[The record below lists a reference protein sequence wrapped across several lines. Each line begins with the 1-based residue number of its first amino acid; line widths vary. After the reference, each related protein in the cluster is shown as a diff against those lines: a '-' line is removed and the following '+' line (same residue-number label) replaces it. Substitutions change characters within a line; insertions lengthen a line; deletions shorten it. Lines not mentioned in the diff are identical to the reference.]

1 MAISV
6 LDNAPR
12 SPLRNLVDDYLM
24 HGEARGL
31 APKTLHGYGY
41 SLEQIFLPWC
51 TEEGI
56 ADVAEL
62 DRRAVDRFTSTLLK
76 RSHPDGREISRHT
89 VSSYIRPVRLL
100 LNWASRE
107 GEDVRAKPQ
116 LPRCEQMPRDVLNR
130 EEMDRLEKAK
140 PTERDKLIIR
150 IFGDCGLRLDE
161 LTKLTSRDIV
171 RSGRQGFLRVLGK
184 RNRVRDVPVPPQ
196 LLRRIERHIA
206 NRPDER
212 QSDQIFLTL
221 RRGPD
226 GAYGPLTPHGVEEAI
241 TDAGARAALG
251 KRVYPHLLRHSWM
264 TEMVRT
270 GMHPF
275 QLSVIA
281 GASPQVIA
289 RYYTHLTKSDA
300 YEAMLRSLGVGNQER
315 QERHRYY

>member
-1 MAISV
+1 MAIAV
-6 LDNAPR
+6 LDGAPR

-51 TEEGI
+51 ASEGI
-56 ADVAEL
+56 ADIAEL
-62 DRRAVDRFTSTLLK
+62 DRRAVDRFTSALLK
-76 RSHPDGREISRHT
+76 RSHPDGRQISRHT

-100 LNWASRE
+100 LTWASRE

-116 LPRCEQMPRDVLNR
+116 LPRCEDVPRDVLSR
-130 EEMDRLEKAK
+130 EEIDQLEKAK
-140 PTERDKLIIR
+140 PAERDKLIVR

-161 LTKLTSRDIV
+161 LTNLTPKDIV

-184 RNRVRDVPVPPQ
+184 RNRVRDVPVPPL

-206 NRPDER
+206 SRPEER
-212 QSDQIFLTL
+212 RCDRIFLTL

-226 GAYGPLTPHGVEEAI
+226 GAYSPLTPHGVEEAI
-241 TDAGARAALG
+241 TDAAARAGLH

-289 RYYTHLTKSDA
+289 RHYTHLTKSDA
-300 YEAMLRSLGVGNQER
+300 YEAMLRSLSMGSQER
-315 QERHRYY
+315 RRY